1 MDKEK
6 ENIVKSYIIHSD
18 IHGDMIT
25 FPMRGYC
32 NQCEKPYNY
41 FVYYP
46 VSTNPKVIM
55 EADLFRPRY
64 DSLCRHKI

>member
-1 MDKEK
+1 MNKEK
-6 ENIVKSYIIHSD
+6 ENIVKSYIIHGD

-46 VSTNPKVIM
+46 VSTDIDVIRK
-55 EADLFRPRY
+55 ADPFAPP
-64 DSLCRHKI
+64 SNSICKHKI